1 VVWSHHPARPPAIA
15 APETLPTF
23 NAGGRSTWVENYE
36 FRFEKGAIEF
46 GTRGAKELRG
56 PESLLWMRDRPARPL
71 DFLSLAALSDAFF
84 IRAFVVRDQLVP
96 VGTITLTTYFH
107 TDEAGLTAH
116 GGDYLLG
123 YATAH
128 TFSGGFA
135 DQSAQLW
142 GKNGLLA
149 TSAQVVWY
157 RE

>member
-1 VVWSHHPARPPAIA
+1 MLVIDFAHRNVPIRTIVLGTRCVRLTSRLARP
-15 APETLPTF
+15 APRLALP
-23 NAGGRSTWVENYE
+23 
-36 FRFEKGAIEF
+36 
-46 GTRGAKELRG
+46 
-56 PESLLWMRDRPARPL
+56 
-71 DFLSLAALSDAFF
+71 ALSDAFF

-107 TDEAGLTAH
+107 TDEAGLAAQ
-116 GGDYLLG
+116 GSDYLLG

-128 TFSGGFA
+128 TFSGSFA

-149 TSAQVVWY
+149 TSSQVVWY